1 MNEASQSLERLGS
14 RKSLIEK
21 GDQAMLRAHERLLV
35 LTVLSKEEQV
45 WASETSRTPS
55 SQYMVIVDQRIATIV
70 CMVASDRQS
79 GQK

>member
-1 MNEASQSLERLGS
+1 
-14 RKSLIEK
+14 
-21 GDQAMLRAHERLLV
+21 MLRAQERLLV
-35 LTVLSKEEQV
+35 LTVLSPEEQV
-45 WASETSRTPS
+45 WASETRRTPS